1 MGSDVGG
8 GAERRREARPEAG
21 DPEGQGPRDRRDA
34 RARLR
39 GYPPA
44 RAPPAAG
51 RSLLRVHGFPQGRH
65 DRPVLRSR
73 LLGQRARWQADG
85 GRDPPAQGA
94 GEAGGRH
101 LGAEV
106 TLQLRRSQVRR
117 RALVEEYP
125 ACRGSAGCCSQMKSS
140 HAHRVLGALLAVL
153 TACASA
159 PQAPP
164 PDPSR
169 TAAAFAARRLD
180 ALPADAALAGATW
193 SLQQWFDAAL
203 RLNPQLAESRAHVF
217 AVAAAERTAAEHPNP
232 AMDLFGEYVDTAA
245 RSGAWLYGVS
255 LDFLLRR
262 PGDRAR
268 ARRNAAVQT
277 AVAESDLAE
286 AIWRVRASLRLALLD
301 VASARDEAALLESL
315 VGERQAL
322 LASGR
327 ARADA
332 GQLART
338 ETLAS
343 ELELARAEQR
353 LDHARAR
360 QLDAEARFA
369 AAVGLPVSALE
380 GVAVRWDRWADIAAL
395 VPAAARDW
403 RGEALIGRPEIVRAV
418 REYDLADISL
428 QGELAKRWPEAHVSP
443 GYTWGHD
450 GIRQDP
456 LNDVI
461 HENALGV
468 GFELPVFNQ
477 HQGAIG
483 EAVARRVTAGD
494 GFTDGA
500 L

>member
-1 MGSDVGG
+1 MSP
-8 GAERRREARPEAG
+8 RRRG
-21 DPEGQGPRDRRDA
+21 
-34 RARLR
+34 L
-39 GYPPA
+39 
-44 RAPPAAG
+44 
-51 RSLLRVHGFPQGRH
+51 
-65 DRPVLRSR
+65 
-73 LLGQRARWQADG
+73 
-85 GRDPPAQGA
+85 
-94 GEAGGRH
+94 
-101 LGAEV
+101 
-106 TLQLRRSQVRR
+106 
-117 RALVEEYP
+117 
-125 ACRGSAGCCSQMKSS
+125 S
-140 HAHRVLGALLAVL
+140 HAHGVLAALLAVL

-159 PQAPP
+159 LQAP

-180 ALPADAALAGATW
+180 ALPPDAARAAAPR
-193 SLQQWFDAAL
+193 SLQEWFDTAL
-203 RLNPQLAESRAHVF
+203 RLNPQLAEGRAHVF

-286 AIWRVRASLRLALLD
+286 AIWHVRASLRLALLD
-301 VASARDEAALLESL
+301 VASARDEAALLETL

-327 ARADA
+327 AQADA
-332 GQLART
+332 GELART

-360 QLDAEARFA
+360 RLDAEARFA

-395 VPAAARDW
+395 EPAAAHDW

-428 QGELAKRWPEAHVSP
+428 QGELARRWPEAHVNP
-443 GYTWGHD
+443 GYSWGHD

-456 LNDVI
+456 LNDVM

-468 GFELPVFNQ
+468 GMELPVFNQ

-483 EAVARRVTAGD
+483 EALARRDTAREHLVAIQADLYEQIDRAQRAWPRARLAWEEAGAAAAIASRLREAEARALTAGI
-494 GFTDGA
+494 TDRSGSLAAAVAATEAELLVLQAAYEAELAFGA
-500 L
+500 LEDAYRRPLQEPDGRP

>member
-1 MGSDVGG
+1 MSP
-8 GAERRREARPEAG
+8 RRRG
-21 DPEGQGPRDRRDA
+21 
-34 RARLR
+34 L
-39 GYPPA
+39 
-44 RAPPAAG
+44 
-51 RSLLRVHGFPQGRH
+51 
-65 DRPVLRSR
+65 
-73 LLGQRARWQADG
+73 
-85 GRDPPAQGA
+85 
-94 GEAGGRH
+94 
-101 LGAEV
+101 
-106 TLQLRRSQVRR
+106 
-117 RALVEEYP
+117 
-125 ACRGSAGCCSQMKSS
+125 S
-140 HAHRVLGALLAVL
+140 HAHGVLAALLAVL

-159 PQAPP
+159 PQAP

-180 ALPADAALAGATW
+180 ALPPDAARAAAPR
-193 SLQQWFDAAL
+193 SLQEWFDTAL
-203 RLNPQLAESRAHVF
+203 RLNPQLAEGRAHVF

-286 AIWRVRASLRLALLD
+286 AIWHVRASLRLALLD
-301 VASARDEAALLESL
+301 IASARDEAALLETL
-315 VGERQAL
+315 VDERQAL

-327 ARADA
+327 AQADA
-332 GQLART
+332 GELART

-360 QLDAEARFA
+360 RLDAEARFA

-395 VPAAARDW
+395 VPAAAHDW

-428 QGELAKRWPEAHVSP
+428 QGELARRWPEAHVNP
-443 GYTWGHD
+443 GYSWGHD

-456 LNDVI
+456 LNDVM

-468 GFELPVFNQ
+468 GMELPVFNQ

-483 EAVARRVTAGD
+483 EALARRDTAREHLVAIQADLYEQIDRAQRAWPRARLAWEEAGAAAAIASRLREAEARALTAGI
-494 GFTDGA
+494 TDRSGSLTAAVAATEAELLVLQAAYEAELAFGA
-500 L
+500 LEDAYRRPLQERDGRP

>member
-1 MGSDVGG
+1 MKLSH
-8 GAERRREARPEAG
+8 P
-21 DPEGQGPRDRRDA
+21 
-34 RARLR
+34 
-39 GYPPA
+39 
-44 RAPPAAG
+44 
-51 RSLLRVHGFPQGRH
+51 HG
-65 DRPVLRSR
+65 VL
-73 LLGQRARWQADG
+73 A
-85 GRDPPAQGA
+85 
-94 GEAGGRH
+94 
-101 LGAEV
+101 
-106 TLQLRRSQVRR
+106 
-117 RALVEEYP
+117 
-125 ACRGSAGCCSQMKSS
+125 
-140 HAHRVLGALLAVL
+140 ALLVVL

-180 ALPADAALAGATW
+180 APPADGAPAGAARG
-193 SLQQWFDAAL
+193 LQEWFDAAL
-203 RLNPQLAESRAHVF
+203 RLNPQLAEGRAHVL

-232 AMDLFGEYVDTAA
+232 TMDLFAEYVDTAA
-245 RSGAWLYGVS
+245 RSAAWLYGVS

-262 PGDRAR
+262 PGDRTR
-268 ARRNAAVQT
+268 ARRHAAVQT
-277 AVAESDLAE
+277 ALAESDLAE
-286 AIWRVRASLRLALLD
+286 AIWHVRASLRLALLD
-301 VASARDEAALLESL
+301 VASARDEAGLLETL
-315 VGERQAL
+315 LGDRQGRP
-322 LASGR
+322 ASAR
-327 ARADA
+327 AQADA
-332 GQLART
+332 GELART

-360 QLDAEARFA
+360 RLDAEARLA

-428 QGELAKRWPEAHVSP
+428 QGELARRWPEAHVNP
-443 GYTWGHD
+443 GYSWGHD

-456 LNDVI
+456 LNDVM

-477 HQGAIG
+477 HQGAIAEAIARRETAREHLVAIQADLYEQIDRAHRAWPRARLAWEEAGAAAAIASRLREG
-483 EAVARRVTAGD
+483 EARALTAGI
-494 GFTDGA
+494 TDRSGSLA
-500 L
+500 AAVAATEAEVLVLQAGHEGQNC

>member
-1 MGSDVGG
+1 MSP
-8 GAERRREARPEAG
+8 RRRG
-21 DPEGQGPRDRRDA
+21 
-34 RARLR
+34 L
-39 GYPPA
+39 
-44 RAPPAAG
+44 
-51 RSLLRVHGFPQGRH
+51 
-65 DRPVLRSR
+65 
-73 LLGQRARWQADG
+73 
-85 GRDPPAQGA
+85 
-94 GEAGGRH
+94 
-101 LGAEV
+101 
-106 TLQLRRSQVRR
+106 
-117 RALVEEYP
+117 
-125 ACRGSAGCCSQMKSS
+125 S
-140 HAHRVLGALLAVL
+140 HAHGVLAALLAVL

-159 PQAPP
+159 PQAP

-180 ALPADAALAGATW
+180 ALPPDAARAAAPR
-193 SLQQWFDAAL
+193 SLQEWFDTAL
-203 RLNPQLAESRAHVF
+203 RLNPQLAEGRAHVF

-286 AIWRVRASLRLALLD
+286 AIWHVRASLRLALLD
-301 VASARDEAALLESL
+301 IASARDEAALLETL
-315 VGERQAL
+315 VDERQAL

-327 ARADA
+327 AQADA
-332 GQLART
+332 GELART

-360 QLDAEARFA
+360 RLDAEARFA
-369 AAVGLPVSALE
+369 AAVGLPVSALD

-395 VPAAARDW
+395 VPAAAHDW

-428 QGELAKRWPEAHVSP
+428 QGELARRWPEAHVNP
-443 GYTWGHD
+443 GYSWGHD

-456 LNDVI
+456 LNDVM

-468 GFELPVFNQ
+468 GMELPVFNQ

-483 EAVARRVTAGD
+483 EALARRDTAREHLVAIQADLYEQIDRAQRAWPRARLAWEEAGAAAAIASRLREAEARALTAGI
-494 GFTDGA
+494 TDRSGSLAAAVAATEAELLVLQAAYEAELAFGA
-500 L
+500 LEDAYRRPLQERDGRP

>member
-1 MGSDVGG
+1 MS
-8 GAERRREARPEAG
+8 RRR
-21 DPEGQGPRDRRDA
+21 
-34 RARLR
+34 R
-39 GYPPA
+39 G
-44 RAPPAAG
+44 
-51 RSLLRVHGFPQGRH
+51 
-65 DRPVLRSR
+65 
-73 LLGQRARWQADG
+73 
-85 GRDPPAQGA
+85 
-94 GEAGGRH
+94 
-101 LGAEV
+101 
-106 TLQLRRSQVRR
+106 
-117 RALVEEYP
+117 
-125 ACRGSAGCCSQMKSS
+125 SS
-140 HAHRVLGALLAVL
+140 HAHRVLAALVAVL

-180 ALPADAALAGATW
+180 ALPADGAPAAAAWGLEE
-193 SLQQWFDAAL
+193 WFDAAL
-203 RLNPQLAESRAHVF
+203 RLNPQLAEGRAHVL

-232 AMDLFGEYVDTAA
+232 TMDLFAEYVDTAA
-245 RSGAWLYGVS
+245 RSAAWLYGVS

-301 VASARDEAALLESL
+301 VASARDEAALLETL

-327 ARADA
+327 AQADA
-332 GQLART
+332 GELART

-343 ELELARAEQR
+343 ELELARAAQR

-360 QLDAEARFA
+360 GRDAEARLA

-395 VPAAARDW
+395 VSAAARDW

-428 QGELAKRWPEAHVSP
+428 QGELARRWPEAHVNP
-443 GYTWGHD
+443 GYSWGHD

-456 LNDVI
+456 LNDVM

-483 EAVARRVTAGD
+483 EAIARRDTAREHLVAIQADMYEQIDRAQRAWPRARLAWEEAAAAAAIASRLREAEARALTAGVTD
-494 GFTDGA
+494 RSGSLAAAVAATEAELLVLQAAYEAELAFGALEDAYRRPLQGPDGA
-500 L
+500 PNPVSPAS

>member
-1 MGSDVGG
+1 MS
-8 GAERRREARPEAG
+8 RRR
-21 DPEGQGPRDRRDA
+21 
-34 RARLR
+34 R
-39 GYPPA
+39 G
-44 RAPPAAG
+44 
-51 RSLLRVHGFPQGRH
+51 
-65 DRPVLRSR
+65 
-73 LLGQRARWQADG
+73 
-85 GRDPPAQGA
+85 
-94 GEAGGRH
+94 
-101 LGAEV
+101 
-106 TLQLRRSQVRR
+106 
-117 RALVEEYP
+117 
-125 ACRGSAGCCSQMKSS
+125 SS
-140 HAHRVLGALLAVL
+140 HAHRVLAALLAVL

-180 ALPADAALAGATW
+180 ALPAAGVPAAAAWGLEE
-193 SLQQWFDAAL
+193 WFDAAL
-203 RLNPQLAESRAHVF
+203 RLNPQLAEGRAHVL

-232 AMDLFGEYVDTAA
+232 TMDLFAEYVDTAA
-245 RSGAWLYGVS
+245 RSAAWLYGVS

-277 AVAESDLAE
+277 ALAESDLAE

-327 ARADA
+327 AQADA
-332 GQLART
+332 GELART

-343 ELELARAEQR
+343 ELELARAAQR
-353 LDHARAR
+353 LEHARAR
-360 QLDAEARFA
+360 GRDAEARLA

-428 QGELAKRWPEAHVSP
+428 QGELARRWPEAHVNP

-456 LNDVI
+456 LNDVM

-483 EAVARRVTAGD
+483 EAIARRDTAREHLVAIQADMYEQIDRAQRAWPGARLAWEEAAAAAAIASRLREAEARALTAGVTD
-494 GFTDGA
+494 RSGSLAAAVAATEAELLVLQAAYEAELACGALEDAYRRPLQGPDGA
-500 L
+500 PNPVSPAS

>member
-1 MGSDVGG
+1 MS
-8 GAERRREARPEAG
+8 RRR
-21 DPEGQGPRDRRDA
+21 
-34 RARLR
+34 R
-39 GYPPA
+39 G
-44 RAPPAAG
+44 
-51 RSLLRVHGFPQGRH
+51 L
-65 DRPVLRSR
+65 
-73 LLGQRARWQADG
+73 
-85 GRDPPAQGA
+85 
-94 GEAGGRH
+94 
-101 LGAEV
+101 
-106 TLQLRRSQVRR
+106 
-117 RALVEEYP
+117 
-125 ACRGSAGCCSQMKSS
+125 S
-140 HAHRVLGALLAVL
+140 HAHGVLAALLAVL
-153 TACASA
+153 TACATA

-180 ALPADAALAGATW
+180 ALPPDAARAAAPR
-193 SLQQWFDAAL
+193 SLQEWFDTAL
-203 RLNPQLAESRAHVF
+203 RLNPQLAEGRAHVF

-286 AIWRVRASLRLALLD
+286 AIWHVRASLRLALLD
-301 VASARDEAALLESL
+301 VASARDEAALLETL

-327 ARADA
+327 AQADA
-332 GQLART
+332 GELART

-360 QLDAEARFA
+360 RLDAEARFA

-395 VPAAARDW
+395 EPAAAHDW

-428 QGELAKRWPEAHVSP
+428 QGELARRWPEAHVNP
-443 GYTWGHD
+443 GYSWGHD

-456 LNDVI
+456 LNDVM

-468 GFELPVFNQ
+468 GMELPVFNQ

-483 EAVARRVTAGD
+483 EALARRDTAREHLVAIQADLYEQIDRAQRAWPRARLAWEEAGAAAAIASRLREAEARALTAGI
-494 GFTDGA
+494 TDRSGSLAAAVAATEAELLVLQAAYEAELAFGA
-500 L
+500 LEDAYRRPQQEPDGRP

>member
-1 MGSDVGG
+1 
-8 GAERRREARPEAG
+8 
-21 DPEGQGPRDRRDA
+21 
-34 RARLR
+34 
-39 GYPPA
+39 
-44 RAPPAAG
+44 
-51 RSLLRVHGFPQGRH
+51 
-65 DRPVLRSR
+65 
-73 LLGQRARWQADG
+73 
-85 GRDPPAQGA
+85 
-94 GEAGGRH
+94 
-101 LGAEV
+101 
-106 TLQLRRSQVRR
+106 
-117 RALVEEYP
+117 
-125 ACRGSAGCCSQMKSS
+125 MKSS

-301 VASARDEAALLESL
+301 VASARDEAALLETL

-380 GVAVRWDRWADIAAL
+380 GVAVRWDRWAGIAAL
-395 VPAAARDW
+395 VPAAAHDW

-428 QGELAKRWPEAHVSP
+428 QGELAKRWPEAHVNP
-443 GYTWGHD
+443 GYSWGHD

-456 LNDVI
+456 LNDVM
-461 HENALGV
+461 HENAVGV

-483 EAVARRVTAGD
+483 EAVARRATAREHLVAIQADMYEQIDRAQRAWPRARLAWEEAGAAAAIASRLREAEARALTAGI
-494 GFTDGA
+494 TDRSGSLAAAVAATETQLLVLQAAYEAELAFGA
-500 L
+500 LEDAYRRPLQGPDGPP